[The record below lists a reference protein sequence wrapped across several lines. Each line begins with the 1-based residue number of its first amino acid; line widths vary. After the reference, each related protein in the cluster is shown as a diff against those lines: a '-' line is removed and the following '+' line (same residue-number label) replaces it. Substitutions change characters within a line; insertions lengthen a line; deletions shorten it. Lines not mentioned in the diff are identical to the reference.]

1 MFSGLLNLASTS
13 ILWDNYLFLCKLR
26 LVIANRHLCSF
37 DTWTLLAPG
46 LTRAL
51 ANNAW
56 WFWCFS
62 GKNVSTFWERS
73 CGRSFSGQFCRI
85 MAFYGSCN
93 KKIFICGT
101 GHGTWVS
108 IFERNFFSKDFQ
120 TYHLDLEN
128 VWEEEYNYNCISI
141 LIEFQ

>member
-1 MFSGLLNLASTS
+1 
-13 ILWDNYLFLCKLR
+13 
-26 LVIANRHLCSF
+26 
-37 DTWTLLAPG
+37 
-46 LTRAL
+46 
-51 ANNAW
+51 
-56 WFWCFS
+56 
-62 GKNVSTFWERS
+62 
-73 CGRSFSGQFCRI
+73 

-93 KKIFICGT
+93 KKIFICGI
-101 GHGTWVS
+101 GYGMWVS